1 MNKHYIISII
11 SITLILLLSIH
22 TVIGKNTQ
30 PTITPL
36 NSPLFD
42 KQHRT
47 IYTKTSH
54 SHYQTNYLGSTKN
67 DSTHYH
73 FIQKSPIENQTIYL
87 LKKYISNH
95 AIINVIIQNYQNKNP
110 KDLPSQ
116 KLTLI
121 SKAIQ
126 RTSQSTDAFTPEPQ
140 LKSLIDPFSTVFPTC
155 ILLVIITILLL
166 YSYILLFEVADF
178 IFQVLENL
186 F

>member
-47 IYTKTSH
+47 IYTKTSY

-67 DSTHYH
+67 DSTHYY
-73 FIQKSPIENQTIYL
+73 FIQKSPILFQTITL
-87 LKKYISNH
+87 LKKYLSNQ
-95 AIINVIIQNYQNKNP
+95 AIINIITQNYQNKNP
-110 KDLPSQ
+110 KDLPPQ

-121 SKAIQ
+121 SKTIQ
-126 RTSQSTDAFTPEPQ
+126 STSQSTDAFTLEPQ
-140 LKSLIDPFSTVFPTC
+140 LKSLMDPFSTVFPTC
-155 ILLVIITILLL
+155 VLLVIITILLL
-166 YSYILLFEVADF
+166 YSYILLFDVTEF
-178 IFQVLENL
+178 ILQVLENL